1 MVGLVVVDIGR
12 SIAKASPGLSPR
24 ADHPASKLRLLHGS
38 LFDVRCTS
46 FYCNYA
52 EENNFTDP
60 IAPSLAIPSERP
72 QPTPSTT
79 DNTGAEAT
87 NSLYGAMKT
96 NNFIRGSQRELDIPD
111 DQVPIPDIPI
121 RDLPH
126 CPKCKDG
133 LLRPGVVW
141 FGEPLPEK
149 TISAI
154 EDFIIESKK
163 IDLILVIGT
172 SAKVYPAAGYVDR
185 ARNKG
190 ARVAVVNMDRGDT
203 PGGRGGLMKGDWFFE
218 GDAGVIVPEILKS
231 VVGDV

>member
-1 MVGLVVVDIGR
+1 MKSNNTDGGSR
-12 SIAKASPGLSPR
+12 S
-24 ADHPASKLRLLHGS
+24 
-38 LFDVRCTS
+38 
-46 FYCNYA
+46 
-52 EENNFTDP
+52 
-60 IAPSLAIPSERP
+60 
-72 QPTPSTT
+72 
-79 DNTGAEAT
+79 
-87 NSLYGAMKT
+87 
-96 NNFIRGSQRELDIPD
+96 ELDISD
-111 DQVPIPDIPI
+111 DRVPIPELLIA
-121 RDLPH
+121 DLPH
-126 CPKCKDG
+126 CPKCKQG

-141 FGEPLPEK
+141 FGETLPEK
-149 TISAI
+149 TISAV

-231 VVGDV
+231 VVGDI